1 MPVPSINSFST
12 GRSGRSSGPNS
23 QVIREGMSFP
33 AFDRMFVVGG
43 SASQRLSKELAKCLK
58 ATLAKTVIKRFPDDE
73 CYVRIDEEL
82 DGQDVFLVQTTWPDK
97 NIIELFLLQDAIRE
111 FDVASLTTVVPY
123 FGYARQ
129 DKQFK
134 PGEPISARA
143 LARLIEAQT
152 DEFITV
158 DVHAPTVID
167 WFDDVSAKNV
177 NSYPETGKFLKSR
190 GVQMILSPDEGRWE
204 NAKRVA
210 DVVGCEA
217 DYLVKERLDGDTV
230 QMTPKTLDVKGKKVA
245 IVDDIIAT
253 GGTIV
258 KAAEQLR
265 KHGAKSIVA
274 ACTHGVYAN
283 NALDRL
289 RPVCDEI
296 YSTDTIENPTTTISV
311 APEIA
316 RRAVD

>member
-1 MPVPSINSFST
+1 MY
-12 GRSGRSSGPNS
+12 
-23 QVIREGMSFP
+23 
-33 AFDRMFVVGG
+33 VVGG
-43 SASQRLSKELAKCLK
+43 SASQLLSKELAKSLRAK
-58 ATLAKTVIKRFPDDE
+58 LAKVEIKRFPDDE

-82 DGQDVFLVQTTWPDK
+82 DGEDVFVVQTTWPDK
-97 NIIELFLLQDAIRE
+97 NIIELFLLQDAVKE

-143 LARLIEAQT
+143 LARLIQLQT

-167 WFDDVSAKNV
+167 WFDNVSAKNV
-177 NSYPETGKFLKSR
+177 HAYPSIGKHLK
-190 GVQMILSPDEGRWE
+190 GKGIDLILSPDEGRAD

-217 DYLVKERLDGDTV
+217 DFLVKERLDGETV
-230 QMTPKTLDVKGKKVA
+230 EMKPKKLGVKGKKVA

-253 GGTIV
+253 GGTIA

-265 KHGAKSIVA
+265 KQGASKILAV
-274 ACTHGVYAN
+274 CTHGVFAKSGLDKL
-283 NALDRL
+283 NA
-289 RPVCDEI
+289 VCDEI
-296 YSTDTIENPTTTISV
+296 CSSDTIENPTTCISV

-316 RRAVD
+316 KIARE